1 MRSLSPSRHQKK
13 VCQLLLVAF
22 LFSLTTG
29 VRVQVHAQQTAEQA
43 NALLA
48 ASQTQNLTN
57 HQQALQTALEA
68 LAIFNNLGDQQ
79 GKAEAKFLIGKYQT
93 ALGTL
98 ADAKTTYE
106 ESHQLYQ
113 SVQDIPGVFASLIGL
128 NIVAQ
133 RQGDWVTALQYL
145 GQAELL
151 ATVDS
156 PPSRRALMANSL
168 ADLYRANGL
177 PVIARTEYERARDY
191 FLQMQPP
198 DTRSANRSKML
209 IGYTYLLEENY
220 TDAAIHLNEALASLT
235 YDLDKA
241 NCHEYLGRVHIG
253 LQQYDEALQRLETA
267 LESYEAAHNATE
279 AARVLALIAQI
290 NEQQGALAQ
299 ARTRYRDALQRF
311 QTIGDRVN
319 ESAVNFSLG
328 KLELKA
334 SNLKQAEKY
343 LKSSLETTEELRRAS
358 IANDL
363 TTAYSATVHERY
375 QTYIECLVRK
385 NKLRPSQRL
394 HIEAFQISE
403 LARARSLA
411 ELLRY
416 NPPAAGPHQ
425 ELAKQ
430 ERSLRQTLGE
440 RISARIRLLGEMAT
454 KPKDREQLRA
464 RLPALETAIQEARHA
479 HGKVAAEL
487 RQVDPLFAQ
496 IQQPTAYSLEQI
508 QREVIDDDQTVLL
521 EFMLGDEASYA
532 WAVRKNDFKFYEL
545 KNRTTINNAADALY
559 KLSANKP
566 DGDTEQRI
574 KQAGAE
580 LTKLVLEPL
589 KEQLN
594 ARRLII
600 VADGALHYVP
610 FQMLPVPA
618 NENEPLVTNYEI
630 VNTPSA
636 SILGQLRKEKQQ
648 RQPTKRLLAA
658 FGDPVF
664 PANYAEFKGS
674 GSGELLASAK
684 PNALEPWRR
693 AARDIEIAA
702 DNVDASMLQPLTFSK
717 FELQKLSD
725 LGGATAMIARGFEAS
740 RENLMRTNLSD
751 FSVLH
756 FATHGVLDPKDPEVT
771 GFFLSMVDDSG
782 RPQNGFITTPD
793 IYALHAPVDL
803 VVLSACRT
811 GLGKGVRG
819 EGLIGLTSGFMH
831 AGASSV
837 AASLWKV
844 DDNATAHLMEHFYI
858 NLLQNNMP
866 PAEALR
872 AAQNVLRQDQRW
884 QSPHYWAG
892 FTLQGEYQNT
902 IRIPPPAPLPAPSP
916 ANTSRTVQYVIGAAV
931 LSVLL
936 LGGIG
941 WIYWRS
947 RGRRTAGRS

>member
-1 MRSLSPSRHQKK
+1 MRSLTLSRHQKK

-22 LFSLTTG
+22 WFCLTTS
-29 VRVQVHAQQTAEQA
+29 VRPPDIHAQQTAQQA
-43 NALLA
+43 NALLDL
-48 ASQTQNLTN
+48 SKVQNKTDN
-57 HQQALQTALEA
+57 QQALQTAQQALE
-68 LAIFNNLGDQQ
+68 IFTGLGDQA
-79 GKAEAKFLIGKYQT
+79 GIAEAKMWLAKYHT
-93 ALGTL
+93 ALGNLNDATGLYEQIRPYWQAQQNKKRETETL
-98 ADAKTTYE
+98 
-106 ESHQLYQ
+106 L
-113 SVQDIPGVFASLIGL
+113 SLSI
-128 NIVAQ
+128 IEQ
-133 RQGDWVTALQYL
+133 RKGDWLNAIQYL
-145 GQAELL
+145 AQAEPLV
-151 ATVDS
+151 ATLDDPEYPAIVS
-156 PPSRRALMANSL
+156 SLTANI
-168 ADLYRANGL
+168 YNQHGL
-177 PVIARTEYERARDY
+177 HQIARTEYQNAQDH
-191 FLQMQPP
+191 FAKIP
-198 DTRSANRSKML
+198 DNTRNVNRMKML

-220 TDAAIHLNEALASLT
+220 AAAATHLNEALAT
-235 YDLDKA
+235 FTIDLDKA
-241 NCHEYLGRVHIG
+241 NCYEYLGRVHMG
-253 LQQYDEALQRLETA
+253 LQEYDVALQHLQTA
-267 LESYEAAHNATE
+267 LESYEAAHNPIE

-299 ARTRYRDALQRF
+299 ARTRYRNALLTF
-311 QTIGDRVN
+311 QKVEDRVN
-319 ESAVNFSLG
+319 EAAVNFSLG

-334 SNLKQAEKY
+334 RYYDQAETY
-343 LKSSLETTEELRRAS
+343 LKHSLETTEILRRAS
-358 IANDL
+358 IAHDL
-363 TTAYSATVHERY
+363 TSAYSATVHERY
-375 QTYIECLVRK
+375 QTYIECLIRK
-385 NKLRPSQRL
+385 QKLRPSQRL
-394 HIEAFQISE
+394 HIEAFQTSE

-425 ELAKQ
+425 ALAKQ
-430 ERSLRQTLGE
+430 ERALRLAMSERTSE
-440 RISARIRLLGEMAT
+440 RIKLLANVNTAE
-454 KPKDREQLRA
+454 PKERANINASLIKVEAKLNEVRREHAQIAEKLRS
-464 RLPALETAIQEARHA
+464 E
-479 HGKVAAEL
+479 
-487 RQVDPLFAQ
+487 DPLFAQ

-545 KNRTTINNAADALY
+545 QNRTTINTAADALY
-559 KLSANKP
+559 KLLSNRP
-566 DGDTEQRI
+566 NDDTEQQV
-574 KQAGAE
+574 KQASAQ

-610 FQMLPVPA
+610 FQLLPVPG
-618 NENEPLVTNYEI
+618 NENELLVANYEI
-630 VNTPSA
+630 VNAPSG
-636 SILGQLRKEKQQ
+636 SILGQLRKQTQQ

-674 GSGELLASAK
+674 GGGELLASAK
-684 PNALEPWRR
+684 PNPLEPWRR
-693 AARDIEIAA
+693 AARDIEIDA
-702 DNVDASMLQPLTFSK
+702 DNIDASMLQPLTFSK
-717 FELQKLSD
+717 FELQKLSE
-725 LGGATAMIARGFEAS
+725 LGGSTAMIARGFEAS
-740 RENLMRTNLSD
+740 RENLTRINLSD

-771 GFFLSMVDDSG
+771 GFFLSMLDDSG

-844 DDNATAHLMEHFYI
+844 DDNATSHLMDHFYT
-858 NLLQNNMP
+858 NMLQKNMR

-872 AAQNVLRQDQRW
+872 AAQNVLRQDPRW

-902 IRIPPPAPLPAPSP
+902 IRIPPPTGASQ
-916 ANTSRTVQYVIGAAV
+916 TSASHTVKYVVGAV
-931 LSVLL
+931 ILVLL
-936 LGGIG
+936 LLGIG
-941 WIYWRS
+941 WGFWRR
-947 RGRRTAGRS
+947 RGRRTAL